1 MERWRGTPLNTI
13 ELSARIAELGTLRYT
28 PAGVPAA
35 QLVLEHGSEQLEAG
49 SPRKVGLSIKARA
62 FGSVAEQLAR
72 SDLSQQFRFRGF
84 LASARTSKS
93 IVFHIQEF
101 TLF

>member
-1 MERWRGTPLNTI
+1 MNTI
-13 ELSARIAELGTLRYT
+13 ELSARIAELGALRYT
-28 PAGVPAA
+28 PAGVPATH
-35 QLVLEHGSEQLEAG
+35 LVLQHESEQVEAG

-62 FGSVAEQLAR
+62 FGTVAEQLVR
-72 SDLSQQFRFRGF
+72 SDLSQLFRFRGF
-84 LASARTSKS
+84 LASARTNKS